1 MSQISRRI
9 ICALTTA
16 VFAAT
21 LTAGATARATGP
33 GRAALEPGE
42 SFGIPTVGECRNY
55 GLAAVA
61 PPTNESPVVPC
72 GELHT
77 SKVIATPLLP
87 DSLTWDS
94 PGPAIHLA
102 MAKACFPKFRST
114 LGRTERLRQ
123 MSAYDIAWFFPTEAQ
138 KLAGAR
144 WLRCDL
150 VLYGGSTLMPIRR
163 NAVPIL
169 QAAPLPRAV
178 TSCLAGPDDDVR
190 QTVCSKVHRYRATGT
205 WLVERTYYPGHDAL
219 FDIAKRRCPSLVSTP
234 RRWHARWMGDRSAW
248 RAGDRTITCYSHTSS

>member
-33 GRAALEPGE
+33 GRAELEPGE

-87 DSLTWDS
+87 DGLTWDS
-94 PGPAIHLA
+94 PAPAIRLA
-102 MAKACFPKFRST
+102 MLEAGLPKFRQL

-123 MSAYDIAWFFPTEAQ
+123 RSAYELAWFGPTQVQ
-138 KLAGAR
+138 KDAGAR
-144 WLRCDL
+144 WLE
-150 VLYGGSTLMPIRR
+150 
-163 NAVPIL
+163 
-169 QAAPLPRAV
+169 
-178 TSCLAGPDDDVR
+178 
-190 QTVCSKVHRYRATGT
+190 VHLR
-205 WLVERTYYPGHDAL
+205 
-219 FDIAKRRCPSLVSTP
+219 
-234 RRWHARWMGDRSAW
+234 
-248 RAGDRTITCYSHTSS
+248 